1 MPKILVADDNAA
13 MARLVS
19 ATLPETYEVVH
30 ARDGDEALRKAR
42 RFIPDLII
50 LDVNMP
56 GLNGFEVLQKIRS
69 SEGLKHAKVIMVT
82 ARDLRN
88 LTQDARLFL
97 GQVGVRLDVRGDIPR
112 AHVHGDGTPYREPS
126 STPLASH
133 EPLEPCQGL
142 LDAPL
147 RQLTLLPL

>member
-82 ARDLRN
+82 ARD
-88 LTQDARLFL
+88 QAGDQAFGIGL
-97 GQVGVRLDVRGDIPR
+97 GADTYITKPFSPMAL
-112 AHVHGDGTPYREPS
+112 
-126 STPLASH
+126 
-133 EPLEPCQGL
+133 LEAVTEL
-142 LDAPL
+142 LGGP
-147 RQLTLLPL
+147 